1 MAATFTRVTGHQ
13 HCQKFTSSGTMAAGT
28 LVQFDESGVVAVAA
42 TNKSVAGILLEAA
55 ASSNV
60 VLVDMITAGDKVK
73 ATGLGI
79 TLTASSVGATF
90 DLSAGSDLASSS
102 NKDVVCAD
110 FISATSGNF
119 WFQKTVRG
127 GSILV

>member
-13 HCQKFTSSGTMAAGT
+13 HCQRFPSTGTMAADT
-28 LVQFDESGVVAVAA
+28 LVQFDESGKVAVAA

-55 ASSNV
+55 SGSNV
-60 VLVDMITAGDKVK
+60 VLVDMISNGDKVK

-79 TLTASSVGATF
+79 TLTAASVGATF
-90 DLSAGSDLASSS
+90 DLNAGSDLASSS
-102 NKDVVCAD
+102 NKDVICSD
-110 FISATSGNF
+110 FISATSGHF
-119 WFQKTVRG
+119 WFQNTVRG